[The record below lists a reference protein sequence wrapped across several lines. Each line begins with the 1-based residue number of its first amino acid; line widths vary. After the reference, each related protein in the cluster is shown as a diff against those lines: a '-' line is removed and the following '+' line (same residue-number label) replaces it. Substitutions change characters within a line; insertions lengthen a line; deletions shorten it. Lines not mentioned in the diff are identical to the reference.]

1 MSHPPLYEGSS
12 IQLFQSESHA
22 ELVFNNTN
30 ESVNKFDKRTLE
42 DLRAIADIL
51 KQSDNIKGLIVRSAK
66 KDFIVG
72 ADITEFGSV
81 FAESEEVIINYL
93 GEANAI
99 FNDIEDLPFP
109 TVSLVNGQ
117 ALGGGC
123 EMALSTDFRVLSEKG
138 NIGLPEIKLGIY
150 PGFGGTV
157 RLPRLIGLDNAIEI
171 IAQGKSLKAADALKM
186 HLVDS
191 VVSDEVLEKAG
202 QKILKQAIDGKLDWK
217 ARRSQKTG
225 KLRLPNPD
233 QMIAFQVSSQFIKGQ
248 SRGYPAPLAAV
259 TAMQK
264 GAGKTRDDALKA
276 EAKGFA
282 KVAKTTVAQSLIGLF
297 LSDQLIKKKGKQ
309 YGKIAKDVNRAAVLG
324 AGIMGGGI
332 AYQSAYKNIP
342 IIMKDI
348 REEGIEQGMSE
359 ATKLLSKLVKRGKI
373 DEARMANILANINPT
388 LSYGK
393 EDFENVDIVVE
404 AVVENPKI
412 KKFVLADIEK
422 VCKPGTILTTNT
434 SSISIDLLAEALE
447 HPENFCGMHFF
458 NPVHRMPLVEIIRG
472 AKTSEEAIATTVAYA
487 SKMGKTPIVVN
498 DCPGFLV
505 NRILFPYFGGFQ
517 LLLRDGAD
525 FKKVDKT
532 MERFGWPMGPAYL
545 LDVVGMD
552 TAYHV
557 AHVLAEGYPDRMAS
571 EERTALHVMYDNE
584 RFGQKN
590 SKGFYQYSID
600 RKGKPKKA
608 TDDGVPALLLEVMP
622 NGPQDISEEEIIDR
636 MMIPMIIETAR
647 CLEDGIVDTVNEADM
662 GLIFGLGFPPF
673 HGGALRYADTRG
685 LATICELAD
694 KYAHLGPLYA
704 PTARMREMAANGET
718 YYTN

>member
-1 MSHPPLYEGSS
+1 MSQPLIYEGSA
-12 IQLFQSESHA
+12 IQLFQSDELA
-22 ELVFNNTN
+22 ELVFNNAN
-30 ESVNKFDKRTLE
+30 ESVNKFDKQTLE

-51 KQSDNIKGLIVRSAK
+51 KESKTIKGLIVRSAK

-72 ADITEFGSV
+72 ADITEFGGV
-81 FAESEEVIINYL
+81 FAESEEVIIDYL

-109 TVSLVNGQ
+109 TISLVNGQ

-191 VVSDEVLEKAG
+191 VVADEVLEKAG

-217 ARRSQKTG
+217 ARRNQKTG

-404 AVVENPKI
+404 AVVENL
-412 KKFVLADIEK
+412 KK
-422 VCKPGTILTTNT
+422 
-434 SSISIDLLAEALE
+434 
-447 HPENFCGMHFF
+447 
-458 NPVHRMPLVEIIRG
+458 
-472 AKTSEEAIATTVAYA
+472 
-487 SKMGKTPIVVN
+487 
-498 DCPGFLV
+498 
-505 NRILFPYFGGFQ
+505 
-517 LLLRDGAD
+517 
-525 FKKVDKT
+525 
-532 MERFGWPMGPAYL
+532 W
-545 LDVVGMD
+545 
-552 TAYHV
+552 
-557 AHVLAEGYPDRMAS
+557 
-571 EERTALHVMYDNE
+571 
-584 RFGQKN
+584 
-590 SKGFYQYSID
+590 
-600 RKGKPKKA
+600 
-608 TDDGVPALLLEVMP
+608 
-622 NGPQDISEEEIIDR
+622 
-636 MMIPMIIETAR
+636 
-647 CLEDGIVDTVNEADM
+647 
-662 GLIFGLGFPPF
+662 
-673 HGGALRYADTRG
+673 
-685 LATICELAD
+685 
-694 KYAHLGPLYA
+694 
-704 PTARMREMAANGET
+704 
-718 YYTN
+718 